1 MKKSLHSGLWAIV
14 SIRISFIK
22 ARKMWLDKKI
32 GDMELLQAIRYDN
45 LNMKPFLVRLR
56 FVA

>member
-1 MKKSLHSGLWAIV
+1 
-14 SIRISFIK
+14 
-22 ARKMWLDKKI
+22 MWLDKKI

-45 LNMKPFLVRLR
+45 LNMKPLLVRLR